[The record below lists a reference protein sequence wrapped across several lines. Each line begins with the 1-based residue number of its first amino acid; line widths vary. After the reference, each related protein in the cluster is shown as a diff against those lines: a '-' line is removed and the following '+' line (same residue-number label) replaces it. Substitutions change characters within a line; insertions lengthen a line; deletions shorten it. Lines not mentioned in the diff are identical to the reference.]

1 MKNQIAKHLEAIRE
15 HSIDFISKEEL
26 VAKLESSLK
35 SKKPLKLKIGFDPTA
50 RDIHLGHTVLLRK
63 LRKLQDLGHIVYLI
77 IGDFTAKIGDPSGK
91 TVLRPV
97 LTDREIKSNASTYT
111 SQAFKIL
118 NKKKTKVVYN
128 SIWYKNMNLSKF
140 LSVLSSYTIARVIER
155 DDFSQRIK
163 EGKPL
168 TLLETIYPL
177 IQGYDSYM
185 MEADIEFGGTDQK
198 FNLIVG
204 RHLQQSF
211 NQSPQGIV
219 TMPIL
224 VGLDGKNKMSKSL
237 NNYIGI
243 TDKPKD
249 MFGKLM
255 SISDEV
261 MWEYQRLLT
270 DRSKDEIADLKLKHP
285 MEVKTDLAV
294 EIVSFYHSEKQA
306 QKAKEEFKNVF
317 SKGNLPKSI
326 PEYKAKQ
333 PKIDIIEVLHESK
346 LAPSKNEARR
356 LLSQGSI
363 SQINPDN
370 PDDSYVISSQEIEL
384 PAQGCVLKVGKKR
397 FLKIITP

>member
-1 MKNQIAKHLEAIRE
+1 MKLKIAQHLEIIEENAV
-15 HSIDFISKEEL
+15 DVISKEEL
-26 VAKLESSLK
+26 AAKLKSSFDNN
-35 SKKPLKLKIGFDPTA
+35 KPLRLKIGFDPTA

-63 LRKLQDLGHIVYLI
+63 LRKLQNLGHVVHLI

-91 TVLRPV
+91 SALRPV
-97 LTDREIKSNASTYT
+97 LTDKDIKSNASTYT
-111 SQAFKIL
+111 DQAFKIL
-118 NKKKTKVVYN
+118 DKKKTKVIYN
-128 SIWYKNMNLSKF
+128 SIWYKKMSLDKF
-140 LSVLSSYTIARVIER
+140 LSVLSSYTVARVLER

-211 NQSPQGIV
+211 GQVSQAIV

-243 TDKPKD
+243 TDSPKD

-261 MWEYQRLLT
+261 MWEYLRLLT
-270 DRSKDEIADLKLKHP
+270 DRSKEEIESLKQQHP
-285 MEVKTDLAV
+285 METKTNLAV
-294 EIVSFYHSEKQA
+294 EIVSFYHSEKSA
-306 QKAKEEFKNVF
+306 QKAKEEFKQVF
-317 SKGNLPKSI
+317 SKGNLPQDM
-326 PEYKAKQ
+326 PQYKVK
-333 PKIDIIEVLHESK
+333 
-346 LAPSKNEARR
+346 
-356 LLSQGSI
+356 
-363 SQINPDN
+363 
-370 PDDSYVISSQEIEL
+370 EL
-384 PAQGCVLKVGKKR
+384 KKKR
-397 FLKIITP
+397 PKNNSL